1 MAMWLPTQ
9 LPRACCRQGVSLPPP
24 PESGVGW
31 WVGAEGPERSRKEL
45 DIKNSAC
52 DSLHFAAVPFAQNLG
67 DSLGHLTGRGTTF
80 VTLLLPVRPSCCA
93 SAFWLSPA
101 FVFVLF
107 CEIKRRVLPN

>member
-1 MAMWLPTQ
+1 M
-9 LPRACCRQGVSLPPP
+9 
-24 PESGVGW
+24 
-31 WVGAEGPERSRKEL
+31 GAEGPERSRKEL

-52 DSLHFAAVPFAQNLG
+52 DSLHFIAAVSFARNLG
-67 DSLGHLTGRGTTF
+67 DSLGHLTGKGTTF

-107 CEIKRRVLPN
+107 PKIKRRVLPQLSQSVFLSYPMCRSRPIWGVFLLFL